1 MVLAI
6 LDVKSIQINVHFVRD
21 KLVVLPVMLNFRIV
35 KKKITNNNKCHA
47 VDISC
52 KFGYIWCVISYKI
65 LKYVKD

>member
-35 KKKITNNNKCHA
+35 KKKSQIITS
-47 VDISC
+47 VMQWTFLVSLVTSGVWFLI
-52 KFGYIWCVISYKI
+52 
-65 LKYVKD
+65 KY